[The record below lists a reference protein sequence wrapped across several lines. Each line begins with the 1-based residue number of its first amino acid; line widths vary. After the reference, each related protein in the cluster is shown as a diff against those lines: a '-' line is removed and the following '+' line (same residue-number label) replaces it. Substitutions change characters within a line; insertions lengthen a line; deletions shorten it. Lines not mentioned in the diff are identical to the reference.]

1 MYALCDCSAVLMVC
15 AIEWE
20 ERGEEEGKKMVGR
33 DRGGE
38 GEEMLLEVSCRVTS
52 RKDRGENTGQN
63 NVWQRKASRVLRLL
77 PSLSL
82 PLSLS
87 LLILKGLFEHA
98 YKYTYL
104 SLFPFILPLPPP
116 PPHIRKHH

>member
-1 MYALCDCSAVLMVC
+1 MCNGVGGAGRR
-15 AIEWE
+15 WP
-20 ERGEEEGKKMVGR
+20 GE
-33 DRGGE
+33 E

-82 PLSLS
+82 
-87 LLILKGLFEHA
+87 
-98 YKYTYL
+98 TL
-104 SLFPFILPLPPP
+104 SLF
-116 PPHIRKHH
+116 